1 MSHPLIVFLAYFG
14 LGLAL
19 LAGYVALYIRLTPY
33 HELRL
38 VREGNVAASVA
49 LVGAVLGFAL
59 PVSSA
64 VAHSVGLADMLMWSA
79 VALGVQSLVYL
90 VLARAMPEIVRG
102 IPGGQVAHGV
112 LLGGLSVAAG
122 LLNAASMTY

>member
-19 LAGYVALYIRLTPY
+19 LAAYVALYIRLTPY

-64 VAHSVGLADMLMWSA
+64 VANSVGLVDMLMWSA

-90 VLARAMPEIVRG
+90 LLARVMPEIVRG
-102 IPGGQVAHGV
+102 IPEGRVAHGV
-112 LLGGLSVAAG
+112 LLGGLSLAAG